1 MGLNKKIC
9 FKCPMNEI
17 TSDETEDER
26 TVDVE
31 EFWEYVE
38 YNILARIFP
47 NRVMQELKI
56 KTSFYYWAP
65 CIEKYTTRSKFVPN
79 TEYKK

>member
-31 EFWEYVE
+31 EFWESVE
-38 YNILARIFP
+38 YNILARIFLK
-47 NRVMQELKI
+47 RVMQELKI
-56 KTSFYYWAP
+56 KPSFSYCVP
-65 CIEKYTTRSKFVPN
+65 CIGKYTTRSKIVPN
-79 TEYKK
+79 TEYKR